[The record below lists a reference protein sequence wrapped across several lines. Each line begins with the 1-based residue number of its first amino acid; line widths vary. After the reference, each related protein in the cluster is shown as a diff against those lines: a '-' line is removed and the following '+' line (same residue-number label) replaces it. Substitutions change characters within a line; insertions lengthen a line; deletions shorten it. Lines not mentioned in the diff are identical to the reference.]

1 MDGNIWR
8 RDKWY
13 YIYEHLN
20 RSNIEF
26 QLEIAFIR
34 EWKRLKG
41 TYENDIKRD
50 DPS

>member
-13 YIYEHLN
+13 HIYEHLN

-41 TYENDIKRD
+41 TYENDVKRD